1 MKYILSEEQILSSHP
16 DNVLFVKYN
25 LWDNSR
31 AKRELPFPG
40 VSAWAIR
47 KVDLNKFLTF
57 FDTIKELYPE
67 KGGGSENIQIVN
79 PSNKN
84 IVALNYK
91 TANNYVMGDSDEE
104 PQIEKFDSKQHLIK
118 FDIAYQNPWNKRDKV
133 YKPIITHQI
142 LLQ

>member
-1 MKYILSEEQILSSHP
+1 MKYILTEQQISSSYP
-16 DNVLFVKYN
+16 DNILFVKYN
-25 LWDNSR
+25 LWNNSD
-31 AKRELPFPG
+31 AKRELPYPG
-40 VSAWAIR
+40 SSAWAIR

-91 TANNYVMGDSDEE
+91 AANNYVMGDSDEE
-104 PQIEKFDSKQHLIK
+104 PQIENFDPKQHLIK
-118 FDIAYQNPWNKRDKV
+118 FEIMYQNPLNKRDKV
-133 YKPIITHQI
+133 YKPLVTHQV